1 MLRPQ
6 PPAVLEASVAAGI
19 RSPPVLH
26 PLIHRVLECRRVW
39 RAPGL
44 GGDCSEGLAGGPQP
58 ARWWP
63 ALCLQSSWLSPPP
76 PQGIWTSQRTETVW
90 LVFLLPLPSLM
101 PGPGLCHGFLYSLP
115 ASKHLALAYPP
126 SSWERPQSLK
136 DMRGREREKE
146 REGGKRGAHM
156 HRALQC
162 FVGSV
167 VTHMV
172 NTLNRQ

>member
-6 PPAVLEASVAAGI
+6 LPAVLEASVAAGI

-26 PLIHRVLECRRVW
+26 PLIHGVLECRRVW

-90 LVFLLPLPSLM
+90 LVLLLPLPSLM

-136 DMRGREREKE
+136 DMRGRDREREKE
-146 REGGKRGAHM
+146 GRGEHTCTE
-156 HRALQC
+156 LY
-162 FVGSV
+162 SV
-167 VTHMV
+167 SWTQLLL
-172 NTLNRQ
+172 TW